1 MILPREHHDRRDTAD
16 DSEELRDADRADI
29 QAVRAQALDPCAAG
43 AVPCGIEQRDLALEP
58 AFFRIEMQQDE
69 AGEVPEGLIEEG
81 RVDHALAVDG
91 HAPGEGRRAAVG
103 LAVDEIAPAADALAD
118 EQAERREIAQ
128 ARERELFD
136 AAVHEQAD
144 ERADDAAVDSDAA
157 LPDGD
162 DLARVLRVV
171 APFENDVVDT
181 RADDAEG
188 HADDEAVGEVIR
200 GDAEVLRPGI
210 DVERGEDKAGADDDA
225 VPVDVLSEHG
235 AGHAAEREF
244 QTEVRKTDSVFH
256 VSTFL

>member
-1 MILPREHHDRRDTAD
+1 M
-16 DSEELRDADRADI
+16 
-29 QAVRAQALDPCAAG
+29 
-43 AVPCGIEQRDLALEP
+43 
-58 AFFRIEMQQDE
+58 
-69 AGEVPEGLIEEG
+69 
-81 RVDHALAVDG
+81 
-91 HAPGEGRRAAVG
+91 
-103 LAVDEIAPAADALAD
+103 
-118 EQAERREIAQ
+118 
-128 ARERELFD
+128 
-136 AAVHEQAD
+136 
-144 ERADDAAVDSDAA
+144 
-157 LPDGD
+157 
-162 DLARVLRVV
+162 LRVV

-225 VPVDVLSEHG
+225 VPVDVLSEYG

>member
-1 MILPREHHDRRDTAD
+1 MISPGC
-16 DSEELRDADRADI
+16 
-29 QAVRAQALDPCAAG
+29 CA
-43 AVPCGIEQRDLALEP
+43 
-58 AFFRIEMQQDE
+58 
-69 AGEVPEGLIEEG
+69 
-81 RVDHALAVDG
+81 
-91 HAPGEGRRAAVG
+91 
-103 LAVDEIAPAADALAD
+103 
-118 EQAERREIAQ
+118 
-128 ARERELFD
+128 
-136 AAVHEQAD
+136 
-144 ERADDAAVDSDAA
+144 
-157 LPDGD
+157 
-162 DLARVLRVV
+162 VV

-235 AGHAAEREF
+235 AGHAVEREF

>member
-1 MILPREHHDRRDTAD
+1 MCLTVDKVAPSSDTLTD
-16 DSEELRDADRADI
+16 
-29 QAVRAQALDPCAAG
+29 
-43 AVPCGIEQRDLALEP
+43 
-58 AFFRIEMQQDE
+58 QQT
-69 AGEVPEGLIEEG
+69 
-81 RVDHALAVDG
+81 
-91 HAPGEGRRAAVG
+91 
-103 LAVDEIAPAADALAD
+103 
-118 EQAERREIAQ
+118 ERRQITQ
-128 ARERELFD
+128 AGKRQFLNS
-136 AAVHEQAD
+136 AVHRQCNHNT
-144 ERADDAAVDSDAA
+144 DDRTVNRNAA

-235 AGHAAEREF
+235 DGDTVDVKIQSER
-244 QTEVRKTDSVFH
+244 RK
-256 VSTFL
+256 

>member
-1 MILPREHHDRRDTAD
+1 
-16 DSEELRDADRADI
+16 
-29 QAVRAQALDPCAAG
+29 
-43 AVPCGIEQRDLALEP
+43 
-58 AFFRIEMQQDE
+58 MQQDE

-157 LPDGD
+157 LQMAMISPGCC
-162 DLARVLRVV
+162 ARSS
-171 APFENDVVDT
+171 P
-181 RADDAEG
+181 
-188 HADDEAVGEVIR
+188 IR
-200 GDAEVLRPGI
+200 KRRSRYAQMMP
-210 DVERGEDKAGADDDA
+210 RGTQMMRQS
-225 VPVDVLSEHG
+225 VRLSEVMPRSPSSG
-235 AGHAAEREF
+235 N
-244 QTEVRKTDSVFH
+244 
-256 VSTFL
+256 